1 MHKNIPAW
9 SPMIKIFPGTTAIK
23 KKAVDVSV
31 CLTDSKYLHKFK
43 RYEI

>member
-1 MHKNIPAW
+1 MHEKC
-9 SPMIKIFPGTTAIK
+9 IKISLHGIFPGTTAIK

-43 RYEI
+43 RYAI